1 MTSLLHFLYKIL
13 PCSVLTYLSVR
24 GGNALFA
31 SVVLYSLCT
40 ALVNFTLQFPQFP
53 VWSCIQVYKFKCIL
67 SCSVL
72 LGCPQDLA
80 GLQCPQH
87 QAHAELQ
94 GAPHILGSFQS
105 HHLKD
110 TNTGSISQEW
120 HEETPQACHQYRPHL
135 TNGQQRQYSS
145 TQPMFVFR
153 EGCSCKERD

>member
-1 MTSLLHFLYKIL
+1 MFLPTSQLRGEMLFL
-13 PCSVLTYLSVR
+13 PVSVLLLWILLCS
-24 GGNALFA
+24 
-31 SVVLYSLCT
+31 SL
-40 ALVNFTLQFPQFP
+40 NFQ
-53 VWSCIQVYKFKCIL
+53 KCIL

-72 LGCPQDLA
+72 LGCSRDPA

-94 GAPHILGSFQS
+94 GASHLLGSFHS

-120 HEETPQACHQYRPHL
+120 HEETPQACHQYRPYL
-135 TNGQQRQYSS
+135 TNGQQRQYSF

-153 EGCSCKERD
+153 ERCRCEEREWDHNNTRLLLTTVQII